1 MIYLLAASLAY
12 GLFLSALHILLAN
25 EVTEL
30 GADLKKAR
38 HEIRTLKRGAIPAQ
52 RKPSQTN

>member
-38 HEIRTLKRGAIPAQ
+38 HEIRALKQPPIPAQ
-52 RKPSQTN
+52 REGAGR

>member
-1 MIYLLAASLAY
+1 VIYLLAASLAY

-30 GADLKKAR
+30 GAELKKAR
-38 HEIRTLKRGAIPAQ
+38 RENQRLRNPRCPIPTQ
-52 RKPSQTN
+52 RNPR